1 MNQKKIPSLF
11 FLLLFCSIASMAQ
24 VKKESAPAKADI
36 QQDSSN
42 TNITRPQKSITQGS
56 VTVEGKRINYNA
68 IAGTLILKN
77 KDGKPTCSMFYT
89 AYFKADES
97 DVSKRPVMF
106 IYNGGPGSST
116 VWLHFS
122 GLGPQRVFLKD
133 TARFLP
139 PYKTVNN
146 DYSLL
151 DASDLVFID
160 MPGTGFSRI
169 LTKEKGGA
177 GDPKIFYSVSGDGH
191 AFADFIQ
198 EFLSTYNRWNSPKYL
213 YGESYGT
220 FRSAVVSDILE
231 NEDNIDLNGVILQ
244 SMLFSFNKSQMSQ
257 AHAGDILSYV
267 LALPSE
273 AAAAWV
279 NHKLPNPP
287 AEMVPFLDEVKH
299 FAITDY
305 SLALLQGSL
314 LDTNT
319 FNRIANKLHDY
330 TGLPVSYI
338 RKANLKIGLLR
349 FEKELLADEGKI
361 TGAYDASFTGPEAN
375 PLSEYPSFEPTTST
389 VSSALVSTFNNYMS
403 QDLKFGKGME
413 YRFSNNAIFSQFDF
427 RASYNGP
434 NWQNKFYVN
443 VMGDMAG
450 AMTYNPNLKV
460 MVNMGYYDLVTPY
473 FEGEYE
479 MQHLDI
485 PSSLQKNI
493 SYAYYNSGH
502 MIYLHIPELK
512 KLHDNVAKFIE
523 STH

>member
-1 MNQKKIPSLF
+1 MKQIVSIFSLLF
-11 FLLLFCSIASMAQ
+11 FCSIISSAQ
-24 VKKESAPAKADI
+24 VKKEIVPAKVDLR
-36 QQDSSN
+36 QDSGNS
-42 TNITRPQKSITQGS
+42 NITKPQKSITQGS
-56 VTVEGKRINYNA
+56 VTVEDTRINYQA
-68 IAGTLILKN
+68 VAGTLILKS
-77 KDGKPTCSMFYT
+77 KDNKPTCSMFYV
-89 AYFKADES
+89 AYFKDGLSDES
-97 DVSKRPVMF
+97 QRPVTF

-122 GLGPQRVFLKD
+122 GLGPQRVFLRD
-133 TARFLP
+133 TTRFLA
-139 PYKTVNN
+139 PYKIVNN
-146 DYSLL
+146 DFSLL
-151 DASDLVFID
+151 DATDLVFID

-177 GDPKIFYSVSGDGH
+177 GDPKSFYSVDGDGH

-198 EFLSTYNRWNSPKYL
+198 EFLSTYNRWDSPKYL

-220 FRSAVVSDILE
+220 FRSAVVSNILE
-231 NEDNIDLNGVILQ
+231 TEDNIDLNGVILQ

-257 AHAGDILSYV
+257 THAGDILSYV

-279 NHKLPNPP
+279 HNKIPNRP
-287 AEMVPFLDEVKH
+287 AEMAPFLDEVKH

-305 SLALLQGSL
+305 ALALLQGSL
-314 LDTNT
+314 LDSTS
-319 FNRIANKLHDY
+319 FNRIAGKLHDY

-338 RKANLKIGLLR
+338 RKANLRIGLIR
-349 FEKELLADEGKI
+349 FEKELLAGEEKI
-361 TGAYDASFTGPEAN
+361 TGAYDATFTGPEMD
-375 PLSEYPSFEPTTST
+375 PLSEYPGFEPTTTT
-389 VSSALVSTFNNYMS
+389 VSSPLISTFNNYMS
-403 QDLKFGKGME
+403 KDLKFGKGME
-413 YRFSNNAIFSQFDF
+413 YRFSNNNIFPQFDF
-427 RASYNGP
+427 RASYPGI
-434 NWQNKFYVN
+434 NWQSKFFVN
-443 VMGDMAG
+443 VMGDMAS
-450 AMTYNPNLKV
+450 AMIYNPKLKV

-485 PSSLQKNI
+485 PAQLQKNI

-512 KLHDNVAKFIE
+512 KLHDNVAKFIA